1 MVEDEKKPDR
11 RVAKT
16 KKAIKTAFAKLLSEK
31 DINSITVK
39 DVADCA
45 DINRKT
51 FYNYY
56 AGIYQV
62 IDEIENDI
70 IDEFDKTIHEID
82 FDNEIQNPYTI
93 FDKLTAVIGRDI
105 DFYGYLMKMDNNV
118 SLISKI
124 SGLLKDRLKAAF
136 YERVIIDAGRL
147 DMIVEFAISGMTAV
161 YQSWFNSD
169 RSISFEV
176 LSKDMGVMTIM
187 GVSGFLNTDGK
198 KHHV

>member
-1 MVEDEKKPDR
+1 MTEDEKKPDR

-39 DVADCA
+39 DIADCA

-56 AGIYQV
+56 AGVYQV

-70 IDEFDKTIHEID
+70 K
-82 FDNEIQNPYTI
+82 NPYSI

-105 DFYGYLMKMDNNV
+105 DFYGYLLKMDNNV
-118 SLISKI
+118 SLVSKI
-124 SGLLKDRLKAAF
+124 AGLLKDRLKAAF
-136 YERVIIDAGRL
+136 AERVTIDAARL
-147 DMIVEFAISGMTAV
+147 DMIADFAISGMTVV

-169 RSISFEV
+169 RSIPFEV

-187 GVSGFLNTDGK
+187 GLSGFLTTDGQK
-198 KHHV
+198 NTV

>member
-1 MVEDEKKPDR
+1 MAEDEKKPDR

-16 KKAIKTAFAKLLSEK
+16 KKAIKTALAKLLSEK
-31 DINSITVK
+31 DINNITVK
-39 DVADCA
+39 DIADCA

-56 AGIYQV
+56 AGVYQV

-70 IDEFDKTIHEID
+70 IAEFDKTISEID
-82 FDNEIQNPYTI
+82 FENEIQNPYTI

-105 DFYGYLMKMDNNV
+105 DFYGYLLKMDNNL
-118 SLISKI
+118 SLVSKI
-124 SGLLKDRLKAAF
+124 AGLLKDRLKAVFA
-136 YERVIIDAGRL
+136 ERVTIDTARL
-147 DMIVEFAISGMTAV
+147 DMIAEFAISGMAAV

-169 RSISFEV
+169 RSIPFEV

-187 GVSGFLNTDGK
+187 GLSGFLTPDGQNK
-198 KHHV
+198 

>member
-1 MVEDEKKPDR
+1 MLEDEKRPDR

-56 AGIYQV
+56 AGVYQV

-70 IDEFDKTIHEID
+70 IAEFDKTIREID
-82 FDNEIQNPYTI
+82 FENEIHNPYTI

-118 SLISKI
+118 SLVSKI
-124 SGLLKDRLKAAF
+124 AGLLKERLKAAF
-136 YERVIIDAGRL
+136 AERVTIDAARL
-147 DMIVEFAISGMTAV
+147 DMIAEFAISGMTAV

-169 RSISFEV
+169 RSVPFEV
-176 LSKDMGVMTIM
+176 LSKDMGVMTIL
-187 GVSGFLNTDGK
+187 GLSGFLNTDGQK
-198 KHHV
+198 NNV